1 MSNEIAVKKRR
12 DFCSILCDRLPVQLM
27 SFHTVVHVYIYIHMI
42 CVHIYIYTLYVY
54 MYCNKDWY
62 IYIYMYIQMIWYDYI
77 CIRPG
82 VVLWVMNDQYKLG
95 CLPLEKINATFSCH
109 VESWLTMAL
118 HPYDLHH
125 PLKVQVSM
133 QWNVRICFGGPRCT
147 VEKLRWF
154 SFPVSIAHKMPR
166 YIQRAIQT

>member
-1 MSNEIAVKKRR
+1 
-12 DFCSILCDRLPVQLM
+12 
-27 SFHTVVHVYIYIHMI
+27 
-42 CVHIYIYTLYVY
+42 
-54 MYCNKDWY
+54 
-62 IYIYMYIQMIWYDYI
+62 MIWYDYI

-166 YIQRAIQT
+166 YIQRAIQRYIEIWEKPAGPSASRTPSRHPCGGGAPSCGDFGLGYYQCGSSLCSLTWFLV